1 MTGRKAA
8 GLVAALLLAGVGAR
22 AGAVPMAARDL
33 PDPAALDR
41 RFIQYPADL
50 GATDL
55 DVSGYPAEHQR
66 TFHDLVQT
74 KCAICHSPARAISAP
89 YLELPES
96 EAAAFARAHPGAVQ
110 DPAILSVGPHVWRA
124 YIKKM
129 WRRPPC
135 CNLCPTFTRDEAEQI
150 WKFLVYDSIQRKTG
164 DRIPAWTALRRD
176 LINRFEHLQKEE
188 GS

>member
-1 MTGRKAA
+1 MPGRSHLLLLGVLCVA
-8 GLVAALLLAGVGAR
+8 GLLAR
-22 AGAVPMAARDL
+22 AGTASVAARDL

-41 RFIQYPADL
+41 RFIQFPADL

-74 KCAICHSPARAISAP
+74 KCAICHSPARAINAP
-89 YLELPES
+89 YLELPEA
-96 EAAAFARAHPGAVQ
+96 EAAALARAHPGMVK

-164 DRIPAWTALRRD
+164 DRIPAWEATRRD
-176 LINRFEHLQKEE
+176 LIHRFEQLQKEE
-188 GS
+188 RS